1 MAGNLM
7 SGMDPRLVKMALK
20 KMGVKQ
26 EDIGASRVIIETVDN
41 KKIFINNPQV
51 SKVDM
56 AGNVSFQI
64 SGDISEEEFSE
75 EDIRLVM
82 EQTNVSREK
91 AKKALENNSGDIAQ
105 AILELKK

>member
-1 MAGNLM
+1 M

>member
-1 MAGNLM
+1 M
-7 SGMDPRLVKMALK
+7 SGMDPKLVKMALK